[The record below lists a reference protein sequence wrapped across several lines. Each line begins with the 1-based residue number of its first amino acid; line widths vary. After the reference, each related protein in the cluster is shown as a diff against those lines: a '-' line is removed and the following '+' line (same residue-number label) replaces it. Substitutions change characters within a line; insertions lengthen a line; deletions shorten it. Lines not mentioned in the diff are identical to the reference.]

1 MRLHLIVG
9 LATTLVG
16 HNVGLGDVE
25 EARILGAGE
34 QIAGHAG
41 RVIGG
46 IDHARRVA
54 AGVGAHCLNGLR
66 GTAEIDL
73 GRGGELVTG
82 RGGVLESGHRLDHAV
97 RRNVGLAEVCEDK
110 RALLRVRRKVDG
122 RAVGLGGIRRA
133 AHLHKAHTEVD
144 EGLGRFRV
152 VGIQGGLTV
161 RGAGV
166 ARVAELGVRL
176 AERHVGLVGATVV
189 LVGQSMAQ
197 RVDGAAQVTEGHLRL
212 AEVRVHSALVAVRG
226 IRQGSTIGLRGLL
239 HTTDAHESV
248 AAQMASLAGA
258 RTGTALREEND
269 CTLPVLGVICLFCPV
284 EGRDIQR

>member
-9 LATTLVG
+9 LATTLVS
-16 HNVGLGDVE
+16 HDVGLGDVE
-25 EARILGAGE
+25 EARVLGTGE
-34 QIAGHAG
+34 QVAGHAG

-54 AGVGAHCLNGLR
+54 AGVGAHSLDGLR
-66 GTAEIDL
+66 GAAEINL
-73 GRGGELVTG
+73 GRSGELVTG
-82 RGGVLESGHRLDHAV
+82 RGGVLEGRHRLDHAV
-97 RRNVGLAEVCEDK
+97 RRNVGLAEVCEDE

-122 RAVGLGGIRRA
+122 RAIGLGGIRRA
-133 AHLHKAHTEVD
+133 AHLHEAHTEVD
-144 EGLGRFRV
+144 ESLGRFGV

-189 LVGQSMAQ
+189 LVGQGVAQ
-197 RVDGAAQVTEGHLRL
+197 RVDGTTQVTESHLRL
-212 AEVRVHSALVAVRG
+212 AEVRVHSALVAIRG
-226 IRQGSTIGLRGLL
+226 VRQGGAISLRGLL
-239 HTTDAHESV
+239 HTTDAHEGV

-258 RTGTALREEND
+258 RTGAALREEND